1 MKLFLDY
8 LRSKLKTAVEWTLF
22 ALIFLTVFSLHRLPV
37 RAVLYASVICIFF
50 GAVFIAADYSV
61 YAKKVK
67 TLRSLVSSIL
77 YSCDELPIPC
87 NEADRAYAELIRTVF
102 DEKQRLEAE
111 MSAKYS
117 DMIDYY
123 TMWAHQIKTPIAAI
137 RLILQTEDIPQNR
150 EISEEIQRI
159 DQYADMV
166 MCYLRLDSSYTDFI
180 FREYDLDGIV
190 RRAVKK
196 FSSQFIRK
204 KLKLCYEPLE
214 VKVLTD
220 EKWLLF
226 VIEQVISNALKYTRS
241 GSISIT
247 LEDPLTLCISDTGI
261 GIAAED
267 LPRIFDKGYTG
278 MAGRLDKKA
287 SGIGL
292 YLCRKICD
300 KLGHSIS
307 AYSAE
312 SGTVIKICLEKKV
325 IWIE

>member
-8 LRSKLKTAVEWTLF
+8 LRSRLKTAAVWTVF
-22 ALIFLTVFSLHRLPV
+22 ALIFLTVFMLHGLPAG
-37 RAVLYASVICIFF
+37 AVLYALLICIFF
-50 GAVFIAADYSV
+50 GVIFAAADYSA
-61 YAKKVK
+61 YAKKVQ
-67 TLRSLVSSIL
+67 TLHSLVGSVL
-77 YSCDELPIPC
+77 YSCDELPVPD
-87 NEADRAYAELIRTVF
+87 NGADRAYTELIGILF
-102 DEKQRLEAE
+102 DEKCRLESEA
-111 MSAKYS
+111 SAKYS

-123 TMWAHQIKTPIAAI
+123 TMWAHQIKTPIAAM

-150 EISEEIQRI
+150 EIAEELQRI

-196 FSSQFIRK
+196 FSLMFIRK
-204 KLKLCYEPLE
+204 KLKLCYEPLG
-214 VKVLTD
+214 VTVLTD

-226 VIEQVISNALKYTRS
+226 VIEQVLSNALKYTRS

-247 LEDPLTLCISDTGI
+247 LEAPLTLCISDTGT

-292 YLCRKICD
+292 YLCRKICG

-307 AYSAE
+307 AYSDGN
-312 SGTVIKICLEKKV
+312 GTAIRICLEKK
-325 IWIE
+325 ILGIE